1 MDTQFTDRTN
11 QQRWT
16 ELLRRAVAEPGMILK
31 AYTAFHGYSIG
42 NQIAALF
49 QCQLRGIEPG
59 PIDTYKGW
67 LDKGRHVRKGE
78 KGISLCMP
86 VTRKRKAKD
95 QDAAEDDEYIT
106 RFVWRPF
113 WFVLAQTEGEAV
125 PMPEIPEW
133 DIAPALAALGIQQ
146 VQFTLTDGNVQG
158 YAQKL
163 TVAVSPLAELPHK
176 TLFHELAHVVLG
188 HTLES
193 NITDTD
199 QIPRNLMEV
208 EAESVA
214 LLLCESL
221 QMSGAEYS
229 RGYIPGWLA
238 GEPIPEKSAQR
249 IFGAADRIL
258 KAGHIDSTP
267 CSTESE
273 GRSELA

>member
-1 MDTQFTDRTN
+1 MDTKFTDRTS
-11 QQRWT
+11 QQQWT

-49 QCQLRGIEPG
+49 ECQLRGIEPG

-67 LDKGRHVRKGE
+67 LDKRRHVLKGE
-78 KGISLCMP
+78 KGIRLCMP
-86 VTRKRKAKD
+86 VTRKRKA
-95 QDAAEDDEYIT
+95 QDEVSVENDEYIT
-106 RFVWRPF
+106 GFLWRPF
-113 WFVLAQTEGEAV
+113 WFVLAQTDGEAV

-133 DIAPALAALGIQQ
+133 DIAQGLGALGIEQ
-146 VQFTLTDGNVQG
+146 VPFTQTDGNIQG
-158 YAQKL
+158 YAQRS
-163 TVAVSPLAELPHK
+163 TVAVSPVAELPHK

-188 HTLES
+188 HTQNAS
-193 NITDTD
+193 VTDNE

-221 QMSGAEYS
+221 QMRGAEYC
-229 RGYIPGWLA
+229 RGYIQGWLA

-258 KAGHIDSTP
+258 KAGRIDSAP
-267 CSTESE
+267 
-273 GRSELA
+273 A